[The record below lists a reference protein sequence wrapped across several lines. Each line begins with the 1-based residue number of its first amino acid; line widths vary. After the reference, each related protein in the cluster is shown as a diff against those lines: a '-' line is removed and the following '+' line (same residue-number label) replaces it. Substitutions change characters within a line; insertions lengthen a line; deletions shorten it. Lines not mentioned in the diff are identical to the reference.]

1 MPGRDECPSQ
11 HFLLTHSTTLS
22 HTQARCS
29 NASSSLPLLC
39 PARLR
44 KRSSPAEVRAPAPH
58 GAHIHLA
65 CAVSSTLP
73 PTVGACGRPCN
84 GTITCKSTVG
94 PNEACSG
101 ADAAVPY
108 NIFFACAHCCLSLCS
123 FTDAPRSNYNASLPA
138 AKNPICGHHVE
149 CKRAHQHTGNAA
161 ADTRS
166 GSHRPN
172 LHALGYHLQL
182 LHRAGV
188 RANRLV
194 VVGPFPLPRLGGRVD
209 PIQLLNT
216 PYVDTYIIVRA
227 SCTAS
232 ILVCY
237 ISCILFAVASHWQ
250 M

>member
-1 MPGRDECPSQ
+1 VSKPALPP
-11 HFLLTHSTTLS
+11 HSTTLS

-94 PNEACSG
+94 PDEACSG

-108 NIFFACAHCCLSLCS
+108 NIFYACAHCCLTLCS
-123 FTDAPRSNYNASLPA
+123 FTDASRSNYNASLPA

-149 CKRAHQHTGNAA
+149 CKRAQRARETPQLTRVLAA
-161 ADTRS
+161 IGPISTLSATICSFCTEPACGPTDLLLS
-166 GSHRPN
+166 DPAHNPGS
-172 LHALGYHLQL
+172 
-182 LHRAGV
+182 
-188 RANRLV
+188 
-194 VVGPFPLPRLGGRVD
+194 VGEW
-209 PIQLLNT
+209 
-216 PYVDTYIIVRA
+216 
-227 SCTAS
+227 
-232 ILVCY
+232 
-237 ISCILFAVASHWQ
+237 ILFSS
-250 M
+250 